1 MGSFKTKLVATM
13 LAYGCTMGAI
23 LGAILFYAFPE
34 FYPSWYLGILAFFL
48 VIEPLIIL
56 YVERQ
61 SNTATSRQLANTY
74 MMTKVIKTV
83 ASLTFIT
90 IYALTVKEEVK
101 SFVLTF
107 MILYLLFLAVETILF
122 TRIEKRLKEK
132 KEQ

>member
-1 MGSFKTKLVATM
+1 MNSFKTKLVATM
-13 LAYGCTMGAI
+13 LAYGCMIGAA
-23 LGAILFYAFPE
+23 LGAILFYAFPA

-56 YVERQ
+56 FVERA
-61 SNTATSRQLANTY
+61 SNVATSKQLANTY

-83 ASLTFIT
+83 ASLTFIAV
-90 IYALTVKEEVK
+90 YAIAVKEEVK

-107 MILYLLFLAVETILF
+107 MILYMLFLAVETILF

-132 KEQ
+132 QQ